1 LKIKKKMDK
10 ILRGP
15 FFSINLLKTRNN
27 MKIKELHLTNFRG
40 FEQLDIEFKNRLA
53 VFIGVNGAGKTAV
66 LDAICYAFIE
76 LVKGITAYSAF
87 SNLNYANEKDIK
99 DNEKKAI
106 LLFQLHYN
114 RVILDNIRIGISIE
128 NTPKFSYQANYN
140 DNAHLFFKI
149 VDNEAASLNQTFNL
163 PILTYYKSSKEEL
176 KIIEKENIEA
186 NLSQYWAYQNAFFHS
201 INNFSDF
208 TNWFKEQED
217 HEKDIIIIEQNFN
230 AKNWKLEI
238 IRNAISTFLKHLN
251 GKIPFSDLK
260 IHREVN
266 NGVEFKANGNYH
278 LTIKKAN
285 KVFNLKQLS
294 EGEKLVL
301 MLVCDIA
308 RRLTIANPSLNN
320 PLEGEGIVLI
330 DEIDLHLH
338 PQWQREVIP
347 ALLATFPQLQ
357 FIVTTHSPQVLSKV
371 EKESIYILEDGKL
384 VENVPYTYGR
394 NASAI
399 LFEIF
404 GVTDRPIEIQD
415 KINRCSQLLEEE
427 NYDKAKVLLKEL
439 TDLLGEHDEAV
450 VGARTQLLFD
460 NQMAD

>member
-1 LKIKKKMDK
+1 
-10 ILRGP
+10 
-15 FFSINLLKTRNN
+15 

-40 FEQLDIEFKNRLA
+40 FEQLDIEFKNRLS

-66 LDAICYAFIE
+66 LDAICLFFAQ
-76 LVKGITAYSAF
+76 LVEGITAGSF
-87 SNLNYANEKDIK
+87 SYQINYALIKDIK
-99 DNEKKAI
+99 NGEKLATPDFNLEHLGRKN
-106 LLFQLHYN
+106 LSL
-114 RVILDNIRIGISIE
+114 GISIKNE
-128 NTPKFSYQANYN
+128 LNHAQISNHNNALNVFLKTGNIVTYN
-140 DNAHLFFKI
+140 NGG
-149 VDNEAASLNQTFNL
+149 FNL
-163 PILTYYKSSKEEL
+163 PILINFQSAKKDENRFTIKYGTSGVTFSQEL
-176 KIIEKENIEA
+176 IYRNV
-186 NLSQYWAYQNAFFHS
+186 FFNPIS
-201 INNFSDF
+201 NFSDF
-208 TNWFKEQED
+208 VNWFKDEED
-217 HEKDIIIIEQNFN
+217 REKDIIIAKQNFN

-238 IRNAISTFLKHLN
+238 IRNAISIFLKHLN

-266 NGVEFKANGNYH
+266 NGVEFKTNGNYN
-278 LTIKKAN
+278 LIIKKN
-285 KVFNLKQLS
+285 NQTFDLDELS

-308 RRLTIANPSLNN
+308 RRLTIANPSLEN

-347 ALLATFPQLQ
+347 ALLATFPKLQ

-371 EKESIYILEDGKL
+371 EKESIYILEEGKL

-415 KINRCSQLLEEE
+415 KINRCAQLLEEE

-460 NQMAD
+460 NQMVD